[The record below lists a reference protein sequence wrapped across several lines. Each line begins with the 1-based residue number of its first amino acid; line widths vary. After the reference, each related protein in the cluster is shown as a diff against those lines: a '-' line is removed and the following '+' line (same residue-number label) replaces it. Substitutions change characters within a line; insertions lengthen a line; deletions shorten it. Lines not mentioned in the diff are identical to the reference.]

1 MIDCK
6 EISVVVQGPINKE
19 ETSKTLKSIRTYLPD
34 AEIVLSTWENSDVS
48 DLVYDILVLNKDPG
62 NVLMETFKSRVIY
75 NNMNRQLLSTK
86 AGLEKAKRK
95 YTLKLRSDLILTQSN
110 FLEYFDKFQ
119 SRIDNYKLFERKIL
133 TSTLFTRYNIKSPQ
147 EKKRVLM
154 PFHISD
160 WWFFGLTEDLKT
172 YFMDTQLV
180 KEPDF
185 TQYFDKPEN
194 KNKKTPYS
202 TARFK
207 FAPEQYFGYE
217 CFKRHFD
224 DLYMEDASDY
234 NDDINIKSQKCIV
247 NNFIILENKQS
258 GIYVN
263 KYAYSKNEKF
273 SGDQYIGLYNFYR
286 YETEYK
292 KYCDKTYE
300 VSTKGLMFENEKYG
314 YALLRLYKHVFI
326 LFDSNSKFLKRIE
339 QLFLGIPISII
350 YLIPIFLKYKLLGD
364 NNDNNQ

>member
-1 MIDCK
+1 MIDTK
-6 EISVVVQGPINKE
+6 DISVVIQGPINKE
-19 ETSKTLKSIRTYLPD
+19 ETPKTLKSVRKFLPE
-34 AEIVLSTWENSDVS
+34 AEIILSTWVNSNVS
-48 DLVYDILVLNKDPG
+48 DLDYDILVLNNDPG
-62 NVLMETFKSRVIY
+62 NVLIEGFKGQATY

-95 YTLKLRSDLILTQSN
+95 YTLKLRSDLILTQN
-110 FLEYFDKFQ
+110 DFLEYFDKFQ
-119 SRIDNYKLFERKIL
+119 SRISDYKLFKRKIL
-133 TSTLFTRYNIKSPQ
+133 TSTLFTRYNIKSSR
-147 EKKRVLM
+147 EKKRVLI

-160 WWFFGLTEDLKT
+160 WWFFGLTEDLKR
-172 YFMDTQLV
+172 YFIDTQLV

-185 TQYFDKPEN
+185 TQYFNKPEN
-194 KNKKTPYS
+194 KNKKTPYYA
-202 TARFK
+202 ARFK

-224 DLYMEDASDY
+224 DIYMEDASDY
-234 NDDINIKSQKCIV
+234 NDNINIKSQKCIV

-263 KYAYSKNEKF
+263 KYTYSKNEKF

-300 VSTKGLMFENEKYG
+300 VTTKGLMFENEKYG
-314 YALLRLYKHVFI
+314 YALLRFYKHVFI
-326 LFDSNSKFLKRIE
+326 LFSSNSKFLKKME
-339 QLFLGIPISII
+339 QMFLGIPISTIC
-350 YLIPIFLKYKLLGD
+350 LISIFLIHKLTRGK
-364 NNDNNQ
+364 NDNNK